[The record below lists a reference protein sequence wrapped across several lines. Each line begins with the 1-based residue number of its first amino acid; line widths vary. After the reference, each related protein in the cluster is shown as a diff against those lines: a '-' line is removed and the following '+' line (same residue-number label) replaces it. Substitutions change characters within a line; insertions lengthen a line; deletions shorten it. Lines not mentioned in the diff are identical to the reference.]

1 MLFSVLGANQCGY
14 SKALFGK
21 GRREDKKKI
30 YISDMTFF
38 FVWLAIEEG
47 KPEKTERIASIQAHI
62 SHPPQLG

>member
-1 MLFSVLGANQCGY
+1 MFWVLTNVD
-14 SKALFGK
+14 ALRLCLEK
-21 GRREDKKKI
+21 GRREDKKKK

-47 KPEKTERIASIQAHI
+47 KAEKTERIASIQAHI